1 MHAQRIEE
9 LLAKNGVQQSK
20 ELSLALEEILNE
32 YSKDK
37 GLATNVDKNIK
48 ADNTRK
54 NILKTGRP

>member
-37 GLATNVDKNIK
+37 DLAKNVKNTVEKDVKLRNLANGIK
-48 ADNTRK
+48 
-54 NILKTGRP
+54 

>member
-1 MHAQRIEE
+1 MHAQSIEE

-37 GLATNVDKNIK
+37 DLAKNVKNTVEKDVKLRNLANGIK
-48 ADNTRK
+48 
-54 NILKTGRP
+54 